1 MRLSLQK
8 GAHVVLSSA
17 TCRRF
22 GASRKKKSEIWALLV
37 LLQGQSP
44 IVSNLQSLVKL
55 ILLRL
60 QFIKLERADRR
71 AFLPGLDILDG
82 VVVKDLVVFARDVAD
97 MWCCHDIGQGS
108 QWM

>member
-1 MRLSLQK
+1 MKISGFHEPYAPFLTERRTRCLVQFYVQEIRGISQKTSEMWGTLSFVQVK
-8 GAHVVLSSA
+8 
-17 TCRRF
+17 
-22 GASRKKKSEIWALLV
+22 ALLW
-37 LLQGQSP
+37 LQ
-44 IVSNLQSLVKL
+44 
-55 ILLRL
+55 
-60 QFIKLERADRR
+60 LERADRR

>member
-8 GAHVVLSSA
+8 GVHVVLFSP
-17 TCRRF
+17 TCRKF
-22 GASRKKKSEIWALLV
+22 GASRKKRARCGAPSV
-37 LLQGQSP
+37 LLQ
-44 IVSNLQSLVKL
+44 VKA
-55 ILLRL
+55 LLWL
-60 QFIKLERADRR
+60 HLERADRR